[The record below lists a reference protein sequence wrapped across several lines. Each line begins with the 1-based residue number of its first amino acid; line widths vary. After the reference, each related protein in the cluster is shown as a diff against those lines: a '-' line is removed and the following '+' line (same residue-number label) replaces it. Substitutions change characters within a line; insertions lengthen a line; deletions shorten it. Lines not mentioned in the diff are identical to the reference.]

1 MNGLRKHTKYIAVII
16 LLMSILGIKFI
27 TGNGDD
33 VMDAHHSKSELAIE
47 QYTLNVDGDVD
58 IAPIRNIFA
67 ETHKRNIQST
77 NTNAMS
83 HARQV
88 HVAPKPLPAPQHE
101 VEQQEITDGEF
112 ERLKLIG
119 IVFHDNKKKA
129 YLALDRQRVIADVG
143 DLVYGRYLLR
153 EIAINSA
160 DMFDTKNNQQ
170 KTIMV
175 SGK

>member
-1 MNGLRKHTKYIAVII
+1 MNGSNKHAKYLAVIV
-16 LLMSILGIKFI
+16 LLMAILGIKYI
-27 TGNGDD
+27 TSNGD
-33 VMDAHHSKSELAIE
+33 VMMDAHHSKAELAIE
-47 QYTLNVDGDVD
+47 QYNLNVDGDVD
-58 IAPIRNIFA
+58 VAPIKNIFA
-67 ETHKRNIQST
+67 ETHRLRAQSA
-77 NTNAMS
+77 NTNAITY
-83 HARQV
+83 ARQV
-88 HVAPKPLPAPQHE
+88 HVAPKPVPVPQHE
-101 VEQQEITDGEF
+101 VEQQESTDGEL

-153 EIAINSA
+153 EIAIDSA